1 MKTLVNFIWG
11 LALIGFQAT
20 RPRITVMYISVF
32 SWRRQT
38 RLRQVGA
45 SGGLRGDVYY
55 FAPCGKKLRT
65 YPEVTR
71 VSKKLFLFQMF
82 LFHNSFMD

>member
-1 MKTLVNFIWG
+1 MQFNLIVTEYLIFMVQNVLISRLPLTK
-11 LALIGFQAT
+11 LIGVLVC
-20 RPRITVMYISVF
+20 R
-32 SWRRQT
+32 WRRQT

-71 VSKKLFLFQMF
+71 VSMR
-82 LFHNSFMD
+82 SI

>member
-1 MKTLVNFIWG
+1 
-11 LALIGFQAT
+11 LAC
-20 RPRITVMYISVF
+20 R
-32 SWRRQT
+32 WRRQT

-71 VSKKLFLFQMF
+71 VSMGSIATLPAIT
-82 LFHNSFMD
+82 

>member
-1 MKTLVNFIWG
+1 M
-11 LALIGFQAT
+11 
-20 RPRITVMYISVF
+20 ITVMYISVF

-71 VSKKLFLFQMF
+71 VSKKLCFFKMVLFS
-82 LFHNSFMD
+82 NSFMYWYLIQVLKTVSRGAYHLQCT

>member
-1 MKTLVNFIWG
+1 MQFNLIMTEYLIFMVQNVLISRLPLTK
-11 LALIGFQAT
+11 LIGVLVC
-20 RPRITVMYISVF
+20 R
-32 SWRRQT
+32 WRRQT

-71 VSKKLFLFQMF
+71 VSMR
-82 LFHNSFMD
+82 SI

>member
-1 MKTLVNFIWG
+1 MTEYLIFIVQNV
-11 LALIGFQAT
+11 LISRPPLTKLIGVLVC
-20 RPRITVMYISVF
+20 R
-32 SWRRQT
+32 WRRQT

-71 VSKKLFLFQMF
+71 VSMR
-82 LFHNSFMD
+82 SI

>member
-1 MKTLVNFIWG
+1 MQFNLIMTEYLIFIVQNV
-11 LALIGFQAT
+11 LISRLPLTKLIGVLVC
-20 RPRITVMYISVF
+20 R
-32 SWRRQT
+32 WRRQT

-71 VSKKLFLFQMF
+71 VSMR
-82 LFHNSFMD
+82 SI

>member
-1 MKTLVNFIWG
+1 MQFNLIMTEYLIFIVQNV
-11 LALIGFQAT
+11 LISRLPLTKLIGVLIC
-20 RPRITVMYISVF
+20 R
-32 SWRRQT
+32 WRRQT

-71 VSKKLFLFQMF
+71 VSMR
-82 LFHNSFMD
+82 SI

>member
-1 MKTLVNFIWG
+1 MFIYCLEHIDIQTVSFDKINGNYVLVC
-11 LALIGFQAT
+11 
-20 RPRITVMYISVF
+20 R
-32 SWRRQT
+32 WRRQT

-71 VSKKLFLFQMF
+71 VSMGSITTCQ
-82 LFHNSFMD
+82 

>member
-1 MKTLVNFIWG
+1 
-11 LALIGFQAT
+11 
-20 RPRITVMYISVF
+20 MYISVF

-71 VSKKLFLFQMF
+71 VSEKLHSFKMF
-82 LFHNSFMD
+82 LFSNSLMD

>member
-1 MKTLVNFIWG
+1 MQFNLIMTEYLIFIVQNV
-11 LALIGFQAT
+11 LISRLPLTKLIGVLVCT
-20 RPRITVMYISVF
+20 CR
-32 SWRRQT
+32 WRRQT

-71 VSKKLFLFQMF
+71 VSMR
-82 LFHNSFMD
+82 SI

>member
-1 MKTLVNFIWG
+1 MKFNLIMTEYLIFIVQNV
-11 LALIGFQAT
+11 LISRLPLTKLIGVLVC
-20 RPRITVMYISVF
+20 R
-32 SWRRQT
+32 WRRQT

-71 VSKKLFLFQMF
+71 VSMR
-82 LFHNSFMD
+82 SI